1 MPITNENEYIGAAKQ
16 RLPIVKTA
24 NRTTTTVVPFSVF
37 DLAGQPGAGVLAG
50 TNTANGVVPTDITP
64 GCSIINFSTGVGYL
78 TKVEF
83 YSTVASRLEIADM
96 LFKAGAYGFASG
108 TVALSAQP
116 IISQRCPDTAGA
128 IFGNGNEI
136 WIEVSTAFLTGTSW
150 QVQVTYTN
158 SNGVAGRST
167 IIIPSQIA
175 SALTIGKMF
184 QLALQSGDSGVQKID
199 SVIVTNGGTAMTA
212 GAFNV
217 LIIRPLWFNKIKAA
231 NDGGINDLFG
241 TGMPIVY
248 TDSALIL
255 IVTPDSTSTGL
266 PDVILEIASN

>member
-1 MPITNENEYIGAAKQ
+1 MPISNENEYIAASKQ

-50 TNTANGVVPTDITP
+50 INTANGVVPTDTTP

-83 YSTVASRLEIADM
+83 YSTVASRLEVADM

-108 TVALSAQP
+108 TTALSSQP
-116 IISQRCPDTAGA
+116 IISQRCPDTAGV

-167 IIIPSQIA
+167 IISPSQIA

-217 LIIRPLWFNKIKAA
+217 LIIRPLWFNKVKAA